1 MVGFLY
7 NLHLCGLSCKG
18 YAGYIP
24 FLEKPAHI
32 LGNDELTVGGLIL
45 AITGLLLLLLA
56 ATGHLRVVAGHQ
68 AARPRAARCAAAR
81 APTRS
86 TTTCTT

>member
-1 MVGFLY
+1 MGFLY
-7 NLHLCGLSCKG
+7 NLHLCGLSCKD

-32 LGNDELTVGGLIL
+32 LGNEELTVGGLIL
-45 AITGLLLLLLA
+45 AVTGLLLLLLA
-56 ATGHLRVVAGHQ
+56 ATGLVVWWPSIRRF
-68 AARPRAARCAAAR
+68 ARGFRCAAAR
-81 APTRS
+81 ARTRS